1 MSPQPE
7 RTCIGC
13 GLKAGQADLVRLV
26 LVEGQVAV
34 DRMRRGGRGAWL
46 HPEPPCLER
55 AVKRRVLAR
64 ALRAEGVR
72 ADAAALRGELTG
84 KARKD

>member
-13 GLKAGQADLVRLV
+13 GRKAGQADLVRLV
-26 LVEGQVAV
+26 LVKGQVAV

-46 HPEPPCLER
+46 HPEVACLER
-55 AVKRRVLAR
+55 AVRRKAFGR
-64 ALRAEGVR
+64 AF
-72 ADAAALRGELTG
+72 RGPVAVDPGAIRGQLTG
-84 KARKD
+84 NARRD